1 MIRRPPR
8 STRTDTLFPYTT
20 LFRSFLARES
30 HRLAPGSKVLA
41 IADGEGRNSVF
52 LAQHGH
58 LVVATDVSEI
68 ALDKARRLA
77 ERRGVE
83 VGYREVDLTAW
94 DWPEE
99 TFDAVVAIFIQFVGP
114 AFRREMFDGFRQAL
128 KPGGILLLHGYR
140 EEQLDYATGG
150 PSTVE
155 NLYTEQSLL
164 DAFADWNIEHLV
176 SYDAEIEEGTGH
188 SGKSA
193 LIDLIARKNS

>member
-1 MIRRPPR
+1 MLTRHRT
-8 STRTDTLFPYTT
+8 STRTATLFPASM
-20 LFRSFLARES
+20 LFRSR
-30 HRLAPGSKVLA
+30 G
-41 IADGEGRNSVF
+41 
-52 LAQHGH
+52 
-58 LVVATDVSEI
+58 
-68 ALDKARRLA
+68 LA
-77 ERRGVE
+77 EEGGGGVE
-83 VGYREVDLTAW
+83 FREVVLTAW

-164 DAFADWNIEHLV
+164 EDR
-176 SYDAEIEEGTGH
+176 
-188 SGKSA
+188 KSTR
-193 LIDLIARKNS
+193 LNSSH